1 VTIKRGEPWGEVVE
15 RPRVLVE
22 APDDAAVAAHLA
34 GRDPRPVLVTGG
46 DLLRTLGGR
55 AADGRVRRYPVD
67 LLRVVL
73 DGTTEVPA
81 VAHVVV
87 RRPGRR
93 GWWRGPLWAACNVG
107 AIGPW
112 DVAPRAHPDDGRLDV
127 VHVAASMSLRAR
139 AQARRR
145 LRTGSHLPHPD
156 IAVSRAT
163 TAAWR
168 PEPAAVVIVDG
179 TPPRRAAELAVVVE
193 PDAGVVHA

>member
-1 VTIKRGEPWGEVVE
+1 MTIRRGEQWGEVVE
-15 RPRVLVE
+15 RPTGLVE
-22 APDDAAVAAHLA
+22 ARDDAAVAARLA
-34 GRDPRPVLVTGG
+34 VRDGRPVLVTGG

-55 AADGRVRRYPVD
+55 SSDGRVRRYPVD

-73 DGTTEVPA
+73 DGTTDVPA

-87 RRPGRR
+87 RRPGPW

-112 DVAPRAHPDDGRLDV
+112 DVAPRAHPNDGRLDV
-127 VHVAASMSLRAR
+127 VAVAASMSVRER
-139 AQARRR
+139 VQARRR
-145 LRTGSHLPHPD
+145 LPTGSHLPHPR
-156 IAVSRAT
+156 IAVARGT
-163 TAAWR
+163 TVVWR

-179 TPPRRAAELAVVVE
+179 APPRRAAEVAVTVE